1 MFSIEAGRLKMAG
14 ATMNGHIQHNEQFC
28 KLQIKAIILHKTAQ
42 LLVKSYHFCDELCI
56 HQAYELI
63 HLPFRKIKNPA
74 PYY

>member
-1 MFSIEAGRLKMAG
+1 MVKMAG
-14 ATMNGHIQHNEQFC
+14 AAMHEHIQHDEQFC

-74 PYY
+74 LHY